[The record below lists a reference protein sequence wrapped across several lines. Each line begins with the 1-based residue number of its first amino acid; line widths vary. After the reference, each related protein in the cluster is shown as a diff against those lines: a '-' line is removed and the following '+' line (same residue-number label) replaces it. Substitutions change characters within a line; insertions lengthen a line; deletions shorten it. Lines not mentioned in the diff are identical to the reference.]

1 MDFEIIICIIRKK
14 KLKILK
20 IPFVIILIIMDIVS
34 PFDLAIFLKY
44 VVSEGVCGSNPFVKF
59 IISKCF
65 TDEERENHQN
75 SQPLIKLMADT
86 IVGIG
91 NKYLNSL
98 SSQPVPK
105 ERDIFLFEFITL
117 YSIDS
122 NNSIENS

>member
-1 MDFEIIICIIRKK
+1 MNS
-14 KLKILK
+14 KLFFQSYKDGPIFGSPEVQSLAHLEK
-20 IPFVIILIIMDIVS
+20 VS
-34 PFDLAIFLKY
+34 PFDLATFLKD

-65 TDEERENHQN
+65 TNEERENHQN
-75 SQPLIKLMADT
+75 SQPLIKLIADT

-98 SSQPVPK
+98 SGQLVQR
-105 ERDIFLFEFITL
+105 RDIFLSDFITL

-122 NNSIENS
+122 NNSISNS